1 MKKNV
6 TGRQLARVSAIDH
19 QETIWSEVFPGNR
32 HTAKCL
38 PDALKGV
45 QSSLELDAKQ
55 RQRTVWRMDGG
66 GGSDANFQLLL
77 QQGYQLHAKGF
88 SR

>member
-1 MKKNV
+1 MQSHSTEPV
-6 TGRQLARVSAIDH
+6 ASAIDH

-45 QSSLELDAKQ
+45 QSSLEPAIIKQALAKL
-55 RQRTVWRMDGG
+55 
-66 GGSDANFQLLL
+66 FLL
-77 QQGYQLHAKGF
+77 
-88 SR
+88 

>member
-1 MKKNV
+1 MKKAILVKKNV
-6 TGRQLARVSAIDH
+6 TGRQLARVRAIDH

-38 PDALKGV
+38 PDARKGV
-45 QSSLELDAKQ
+45 QSSLALDAKQ

-66 GGSDANFQLLL
+66 GGSDAKF
-77 QQGYQLHAKGF
+77 
-88 SR
+88 